1 MTTSA
6 SYAFDPTAASTLDE
20 IAERAGLDPA
30 TLNHR
35 HITSIMQSINF
46 AIRELEMADLSSFA
60 RQDNESTTV
69 STATLTPADGTID
82 ILRMSVVDSSVDIPL
97 SRMSRDDYF
106 NMANKTQTGQPS
118 MWWVNYESLSPVV
131 TFWPVP
137 DTSYQVKYDR
147 LRYTQSV
154 TGLAET
160 LDLQAFWIDAMAYGA
175 AMRTAEKFNVERVG
189 LMKDRFREM
198 TEMAKQTKIGRGPII
213 ISARSF
219 GRARTRRI

>member
-1 MTTSA
+1 
-6 SYAFDPTAASTLDE
+6 
-20 IAERAGLDPA
+20 
-30 TLNHR
+30 
-35 HITSIMQSINF
+35 
-46 AIRELEMADLSSFA
+46 MADLSSFA

-69 STATLTPADGTID
+69 STATLSPASGTID
-82 ILRMSVVDSSVDIPL
+82 ILRMSVVDSSADIPIA
-97 SRMSRDDYF
+97 RMTRDDYF
-106 NMANKTQTGQPS
+106 AMANKTQTGQPS

-137 DTSYQVKYDR
+137 DTTYTVKYDR

-154 TGLAET
+154 TTLAET
-160 LDLQAFWIDAMAYGA
+160 LDLQKYWIDAMCYGA

-198 TEMAKQTKIGRGPII
+198 TEMAKQSKIGRGNII

-219 GRARTRRI
+219 GRSRTRRI